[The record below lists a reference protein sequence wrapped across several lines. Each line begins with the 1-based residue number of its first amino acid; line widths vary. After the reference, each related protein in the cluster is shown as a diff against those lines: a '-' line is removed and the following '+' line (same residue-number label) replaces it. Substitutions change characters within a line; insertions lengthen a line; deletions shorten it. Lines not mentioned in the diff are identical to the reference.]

1 MAYNSSSL
9 DFSEFPLD
17 WDLCCD
23 SACWNDSSPLGRA
36 CARVRPL
43 KLIVGNLQML
53 AFPTQQ
59 QPDSKY
65 HLMSPISVF
74 TAQLYVIWEH
84 FEETMLLM
92 VMSACC
98 KPRCWVTGWLGQVPP
113 LWWKWA
119 RADLNAHLL
128 RKWIAGR
135 GARDA
140 QGMLIILALQSL
152 MCSKDNV
159 EAGMGKYQASFN
171 AIGLSWQS

>member
-53 AFPTQQ
+53 ACPTQQ

-119 RADLNAHLL
+119 RADLNAHLARLLQVLLML
-128 RKWIAGR
+128 RSQRSFTQEMDRGTRGQGR
-135 GARDA
+135 PGHANNPCPPK
-140 QGMLIILALQSL
+140 L
-152 MCSKDNV
+152 NV
-159 EAGMGKYQASFN
+159 
-171 AIGLSWQS
+171 L